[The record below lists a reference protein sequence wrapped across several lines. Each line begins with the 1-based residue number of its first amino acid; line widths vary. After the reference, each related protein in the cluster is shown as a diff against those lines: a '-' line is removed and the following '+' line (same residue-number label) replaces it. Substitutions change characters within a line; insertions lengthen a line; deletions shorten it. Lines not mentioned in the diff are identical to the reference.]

1 MKQVSKTLGVDAE
14 YVYLPNVM
22 LLNFLDSTTHQT
34 ETHFIR
40 QVQGYDM
47 YKLGEIYRLEKLVS
61 HGEVTVDEAL
71 EFIDTINAEKD
82 FYPRW
87 TNPLVY
93 ALASFC
99 TCTMFFGGQWK
110 DAGVAA
116 ALGSK

>member
-1 MKQVSKTLGVDAE
+1 
-14 YVYLPNVM
+14 
-22 LLNFLDSTTHQT
+22 
-34 ETHFIR
+34 
-40 QVQGYDM
+40 M

-71 EFIDTINAEKD
+71 EFIDRISAEKD

-87 TNPLVY
+87 TNPLAY

-99 TCTMFFGGQWK
+99 TTTMFFGGQWK

-116 ALGSK
+116 CLGSKHDYATREELENEIITNNPHL